1 MEEAG
6 QKLKRARERLNL
18 RYRDVEEASNQIA
31 ARHSN
36 DEFSI
41 ALSRLADI
49 ENKGTVPTIYRLY
62 ALCAIY
68 RLDFNE
74 VLDDVFEVVTRRE
87 LGYRGAI
94 TRATCRLAVTRL
106 MELAAN
112 RDADPQVRAEATEG
126 LVVVRLDRRVVAE
139 QLLEPRAGV
148 QTDVVLREGAGRLL
162 VQVPQRW
169 VSYRDRFPRSR
180 RQACGTTS
188 RGCRKPSLNARPI
201 FASIS
206 RCRHGRRGSW
216 FGMRNAAHASARRA
230 KSAGTAPAPAS
241 VPMPNASP
249 FRAPSCSPA
258 GAAMIRRHALS
269 RAASA

>member
-74 VLDDVFEVVTRRE
+74 VLDWYGVNMAHLPTDGAAVEIRRTHLIGFGANGYGDMQMPLALDPGIDLRRTTFLSRMIQRWGKLPVSLLNGLDVKNYRYAYIGSEDWTMYPLLQPGSLILIDDAHRKVINSGWSNEFERPIYFFEHRKGFACSWCTLNENQLVLQPHPSSMCYPEVFTYPSEIDVV
-87 LGYRGAI
+87 G
-94 TRATCRLAVTRL
+94 
-106 MELAAN
+106 
-112 RDADPQVRAEATEG
+112 QVIGVAM
-126 LVVVRLDRRVVAE
+126 RLDQGKRR
-139 QLLEPRAGV
+139 
-148 QTDVVLREGAGRLL
+148 
-162 VQVPQRW
+162 
-169 VSYRDRFPRSR
+169 RSR
-180 RQACGTTS
+180 T
-188 RGCRKPSLNARPI
+188 
-201 FASIS
+201 
-206 RCRHGRRGSW
+206 
-216 FGMRNAAHASARRA
+216 
-230 KSAGTAPAPAS
+230 
-241 VPMPNASP
+241 
-249 FRAPSCSPA
+249 
-258 GAAMIRRHALS
+258 
-269 RAASA
+269 